1 MISDKIKIILMRKCT
16 SPSLTRRIFY
26 LILIM
31 RITSTYE
38 NIALI
43 ANVDMKLENE
53 KLNEKILL

>member
-1 MISDKIKIILMRKCT
+1 MYVS
-16 SPSLTRRIFY
+16 IFNEKNFLFDFNY
-26 LILIM
+26 AYNFFC
-31 RITSTYE
+31 STYE